1 MAEKDT
7 HLFATSSS
15 TQQTHQQQQQLVLM
29 NNVID
34 STSNHTT
41 PNSQLNHFV
50 SPTINNFGDDAC
62 TSFDSNSFLCF
73 DTENSFTSS
82 SYDFHSLNGKYY
94 YLNYI

>member
-7 HLFATSSS
+7 RLFTSNTIS
-15 TQQTHQQQQQLVLM
+15 QQQQQNDQQVLI

-34 STSNHTT
+34 SINHATT
-41 PNSQLNHFV
+41 TTNNNNYSQLNHFV
-50 SPTINNFGDDAC
+50 SPTINNFGAIDDAC

-82 SYDFHSLNGKYY
+82 SYDFHSLNGKH
-94 YLNYI
+94 